1 MKYLMLVGILLANT
15 TMAQTVINYS
25 DGSTYTVKDNE
36 KVYVTNKQIYT
47 VRGGSQH
54 AYFRFLAL
62 SPNEKRDHQRIEF
75 TGEEQCWAWAGVAPP
90 PGFSYEACFV
100 EEQDEAECTP
110 DGLSFGGG
118 C

>member
-1 MKYLMLVGILLANT
+1 MRSAV
-15 TMAQTVINYS
+15 
-25 DGSTYTVKDNE
+25 
-36 KVYVTNKQIYT
+36 
-47 VRGGSQH
+47 
-54 AYFRFLAL
+54 RFLNAKEW
-62 SPNEKRDHQRIEF
+62 SKRDYVPEPV